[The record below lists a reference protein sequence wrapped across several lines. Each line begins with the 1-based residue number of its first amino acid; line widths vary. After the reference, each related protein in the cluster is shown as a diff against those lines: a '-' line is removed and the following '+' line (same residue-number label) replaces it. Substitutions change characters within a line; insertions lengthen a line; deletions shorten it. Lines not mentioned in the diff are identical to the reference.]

1 VGRRKIGVVNIPTNA
16 PSIQPHA
23 VSNSPKHGF
32 WTGFSVGCAFSL
44 VGALLIGVIAVI
56 VAMAAGL
63 SSARDEARAA
73 YATSQEQQIAAGQA
87 IAAEAAAAH
96 AAQNANGGMADTDP
110 PPSASPLVDAGGDA
124 DDTDDAD
131 DETMS
136 VEELAITTALENED
150 YDTAERVA
158 REWLARNPEDPLARA
173 VLQMV
178 RIERAVAAGDIAS
191 ADALLNEARELALE
205 LDPFAALG
213 VADLWIAEGEP
224 ARGLAIAELVLK
236 STTGTTDDARFLRG
250 SALLI
255 RGIAKA
261 ELGDLAGAAKDIT
274 ESIELAPD
282 EETAADWQQYLDQI
296 REKSR

>member
-1 VGRRKIGVVNIPTNA
+1 MVRRKIGVVNISTNA

-23 VSNSPKHGF
+23 VSTSPKHGF

-124 DDTDDAD
+124 DDAD

-158 REWLARNPEDPLARA
+158 RELVARNPEDLLARA
-173 VLQMV
+173 LLQMV

-282 EETAADWQQYLDQI
+282 EETAADWQQYLEQI

>member
-1 VGRRKIGVVNIPTNA
+1 MGRRKIVVVNIPTNS
-16 PSIQPHA
+16 PPIQPHA
-23 VSNSPKHGF
+23 VSTSPKHGF
-32 WTGFSVGCAFSL
+32 WTGFSVGCAVSL
-44 VGALLIGVIAVI
+44 VGALLIGVIVVI

-87 IAAEAAAAH
+87 IAAEAAAAY

-110 PPSASPLVDAGGDA
+110 PPSVSPLVDAGGDA
-124 DDTDDAD
+124 DDAV

-136 VEELAITTALENED
+136 VEELAITIALENED
-150 YDTAERVA
+150 YDTAEKLARELVA
-158 REWLARNPEDPLARA
+158 RDPKDPLARA
-173 VLQMV
+173 LLQTV

-261 ELGDLAGAAKDIT
+261 ELGDLAGATKDIT

-296 REKSR
+296 RQKSR

>member
-1 VGRRKIGVVNIPTNA
+1 MGRRKIGVVNIPTNA

-124 DDTDDAD
+124 DDAD

>member
-1 VGRRKIGVVNIPTNA
+1 MVRRKIGVVNISTNA

-23 VSNSPKHGF
+23 VSTSPKHGF
-32 WTGFSVGCAFSL
+32 WTGFSVGCAVSL
-44 VGALLIGVIAVI
+44 VGALLIGVIVVI

-87 IAAEAAAAH
+87 IAAEAAAAY

-110 PPSASPLVDAGGDA
+110 PPSVSPLVDAGGDA
-124 DDTDDAD
+124 DDAV

-136 VEELAITTALENED
+136 VEELAITIALENED
-150 YDTAERVA
+150 YDTAEKLARELVA
-158 REWLARNPEDPLARA
+158 RDPKDPLARA
-173 VLQMV
+173 LLQTV

-261 ELGDLAGAAKDIT
+261 ELGDLAGATKDIT
-274 ESIELAPD
+274 DSIELAPD

>member
-1 VGRRKIGVVNIPTNA
+1 MVRRKIGGVNISTNA

-23 VSNSPKHGF
+23 VSTSPKHGF
-32 WTGFSVGCAFSL
+32 WTGFSVGCAVSL
-44 VGALLIGVIAVI
+44 VGALLIGVIVVI

-63 SSARDEARAA
+63 STARDEARAA

-87 IAAEAAAAH
+87 IAAEAAAAY

-124 DDTDDAD
+124 DDAD

-158 REWLARNPEDPLARA
+158 RELVARNPEDLLARA
-173 VLQMV
+173 LLQMV

-261 ELGDLAGAAKDIT
+261 ELGDLAGATKDIT

>member
-1 VGRRKIGVVNIPTNA
+1 
-16 PSIQPHA
+16 
-23 VSNSPKHGF
+23 
-32 WTGFSVGCAFSL
+32 
-44 VGALLIGVIAVI
+44 
-56 VAMAAGL
+56 
-63 SSARDEARAA
+63 
-73 YATSQEQQIAAGQA
+73 
-87 IAAEAAAAH
+87 
-96 AAQNANGGMADTDP
+96 MADTDP

-124 DDTDDAD
+124 DDAD

>member
-1 VGRRKIGVVNIPTNA
+1 MGRRKIGVVNIPTNA
-16 PSIQPHA
+16 PLIQPHA

-124 DDTDDAD
+124 DDAD

-136 VEELAITTALENED
+136 VEELAITTALEIED

>member
-1 VGRRKIGVVNIPTNA
+1 MGRRKIGVVNIPTNA
-16 PSIQPHA
+16 PLIQPHA

-124 DDTDDAD
+124 DDAD

-213 VADLWIAEGEP
+213 VADLWISEGEP

>member
-1 VGRRKIGVVNIPTNA
+1 MVRRKIGGVNISTNA

-23 VSNSPKHGF
+23 VSTSPKHGF
-32 WTGFSVGCAFSL
+32 WTGFSVGCAVSL
-44 VGALLIGVIAVI
+44 VGALLIGVIVVI

-87 IAAEAAAAH
+87 IAAEAAAAY

-110 PPSASPLVDAGGDA
+110 PPSVSPLVDAGGDA
-124 DDTDDAD
+124 DDAD

-136 VEELAITTALENED
+136 VEELAITIALENED
-150 YDTAERVA
+150 YDTAEKLARELVA
-158 REWLARNPEDPLARA
+158 RDPKDPLARA
-173 VLQMV
+173 LLQTV

-261 ELGDLAGAAKDIT
+261 ELGDLAGATKDIT
-274 ESIELAPD
+274 DSIELAPD

>member
-1 VGRRKIGVVNIPTNA
+1 MGRRKIVVVNIPTNS
-16 PSIQPHA
+16 PPIQPHA
-23 VSNSPKHGF
+23 VSTSPKHGF
-32 WTGFSVGCAFSL
+32 WTGFSVGCAVSL
-44 VGALLIGVIAVI
+44 VGALLIGVIVVI

-87 IAAEAAAAH
+87 IAAEAAAAY

-110 PPSASPLVDAGGDA
+110 PPSVSPLVDAGGDA
-124 DDTDDAD
+124 DDAV

-136 VEELAITTALENED
+136 VEELAITIALENED
-150 YDTAERVA
+150 YDTAEKLARELVA
-158 REWLARNPEDPLARA
+158 RDPKDPLARA
-173 VLQMV
+173 LLQTV

-261 ELGDLAGAAKDIT
+261 ELGDLAGATKDIT
-274 ESIELAPD
+274 DSIELAPA

>member
-1 VGRRKIGVVNIPTNA
+1 MVRRKIGVVNIPTNA
-16 PSIQPHA
+16 PPIQPHA
-23 VSNSPKHGF
+23 VSTTPKHGF
-32 WTGFSVGCAFSL
+32 WTGFSVGCAVSL
-44 VGALLIGVIAVI
+44 VGALLIGVIAVL

-63 SSARDEARAA
+63 STARDQARDA
-73 YATSQEQQIAAGQA
+73 YATSQAQQIAIGQA

-96 AAQNANGGMADTDP
+96 AAQEANGGMADSDP
-110 PPSASPLVDAGGDA
+110 PMSPSPLVGADGDA
-124 DDTDDAD
+124 DDD

-136 VEELAITTALENED
+136 VEELAIASALETED
-150 YDTAERVA
+150 YDTAEKLARELVA
-158 REWLARNPEDPLARA
+158 RDPKDPLARA
-173 VLQMV
+173 LLQAV

-191 ADALLNEARELALE
+191 ADALLSEARELALE

-224 ARGLAIAELVLK
+224 ARGLPIADLVVK

-250 SALLI
+250 AALLV

-261 ELGDLAGAAKDIT
+261 ELGDVAGGTKDI
-274 ESIELAPD
+274 EDSIELAPD
-282 EETAADWQQYLDQI
+282 EETAAEWQQYLDEI

>member
-1 VGRRKIGVVNIPTNA
+1 VNIPTNS
-16 PSIQPHA
+16 PPIQPHA
-23 VSNSPKHGF
+23 VSTSPKHGF
-32 WTGFSVGCAFSL
+32 WTGFSVGCAVSL
-44 VGALLIGVIAVI
+44 VGALLIGVIVVI

-87 IAAEAAAAH
+87 IAAEAAAAY

-110 PPSASPLVDAGGDA
+110 PPSVSPLVDAGGDA
-124 DDTDDAD
+124 DDAV

-136 VEELAITTALENED
+136 VEELAITIALENED
-150 YDTAERVA
+150 YDTAEKLARELVA
-158 REWLARNPEDPLARA
+158 RDPKDPLARA
-173 VLQMV
+173 LLQTV

-261 ELGDLAGAAKDIT
+261 ELGDLAGATKDIT
-274 ESIELAPD
+274 DSIELAPD

>member
-1 VGRRKIGVVNIPTNA
+1 MVRRKIGVVNISTNA

-23 VSNSPKHGF
+23 VSTSPKHGF
-32 WTGFSVGCAFSL
+32 WAGFSVGCAVSL

-87 IAAEAAAAH
+87 IAAEAAAAY

-110 PPSASPLVDAGGDA
+110 PPSASPLVDAGV
-124 DDTDDAD
+124 DAD